1 MTDIV
6 YSDDKIK
13 QNNNSILS
21 FFQRMTIQGFLE
33 MIKSNSSLFSLQLE
47 DPLILHDTENKD

>member
-1 MTDIV
+1 
-6 YSDDKIK
+6 
-13 QNNNSILS
+13 
-21 FFQRMTIQGFLE
+21 MTIQGFLE

>member
-1 MTDIV
+1 LTDIV